1 VRPAGERFAVLPPR
15 FAAPTLAAAALGFSA
30 LFFSGGFDDTALVW
44 IGGLALGLAALVAAA
59 ALVGALPAP
68 TLDPWA
74 ATFLGCLFGLAVW
87 AGFSTLWSVSPDRSW
102 AYTNRILVY
111 AAFAL
116 LGVLLSAVLPHAR
129 ALAGAAASLLGLV
142 VGWALLAKC
151 VPALYSDYGRVA
163 RLRAPVGY
171 WNELALL
178 CDVAVPLALWLASA
192 RGRRASLRAAGA
204 LLLFGATVALLLT
217 YSRIGVVLACLAA
230 AAWVVL
236 DRDRV
241 ESLATVALGGGAG
254 AAVFGL
260 ALALPGITKDGR
272 PHSVRVHD
280 GWVLALALAGVG
292 AVVFVVALVLARV
305 EQQRP
310 LSPERRRRAE
320 RIAAILALVVV
331 VAGIAASIVYSGR
344 IWREFTNPVG
354 SQINSTS
361 NRLTSVNSSNRWRWW
376 GEEWDAFTA
385 HPVGGTGAGTF
396 QLTDLRVRESPITT
410 EEPHNTPLQF
420 LGELGIVGLLLY
432 VAAAAAA
439 AVAVVRARRRAEGA
453 ERAAVTAL
461 GLGLAAFLA
470 HAVVDMDWNFVATCG
485 PLLLVAGF
493 VVGRSAATAPDTAPP
508 VRVAPVRR
516 PLVAVGAVLFALG
529 AFYSLAAPWLAQRQL
544 GVAASAVAAGR
555 IPAAVAAAKRA
566 HGYDPL
572 STQAVADWAA
582 YVDLQGDPLEAERL
596 YRQEVSL
603 EPGNSST
610 WLDLGGFYAFHKAW
624 KPAYRAYSKAWTL
637 DRFGPAGIPCGVL
650 DQARHEALGTW
661 PVSCPR
667 GRPRAVTP

>member
-305 EQQRP
+305 EQRRP

-432 VAAAAAA
+432 AAAAAAA

-470 HAVVDMDWNFVATCG
+470 HTVVDMDWNFVATCG